1 MSRIENI
8 ESLYSKLSKIAN
20 IDLTQPITECCLIV
34 ENEAK
39 ERCPVDEGLLR
50 RSITHEVDKQQGVV
64 GTNISYAPY
73 VEFGTGLF
81 SAKGDGR
88 QTPWTYLDSKGKWH
102 TTVGQH
108 PQPFL
113 HPALTNNRSEIN
125 KTLKDEMSKEIKKNV
140 IR

>member
-1 MSRIENI
+1 MSSIKNI
-8 ESLYSKLSKIAN
+8 DNLYSKLSKIAN

-39 ERCPVDEGLLR
+39 ERCPVDEGHLR
-50 RSITHEVDKQQGVV
+50 RSITHEVDKNIGVI
-64 GTNISYAPY
+64 GTNVSYAPY
-73 VEFGTGLF
+73 VEIGTGLF

-88 QTPWTYLDSKGKWH
+88 QTPWTYLDSKGNWH
-102 TTVGQH
+102 TTIGQH

-113 HPALTNNRSEIN
+113 YPALNNNKKEID
-125 KTLKDEMSKEIKKNV
+125 KTLKNEMSKELKKYA